1 MRTHEDLRPSQH
13 DIADAIYE
21 NDQSL
26 IEAPMGAG
34 KTGGALSSFVEL
46 QRDGIVRR
54 MLVVAPPLVA
64 ASVWTEE
71 PRKWEHLE
79 HLVVEPLTGGPA
91 ERLRQ
96 LKEST
101 ADILTLSCHLCTWL
115 EKNASEIPED
125 LDMLLIDETSF
136 FKDPRSK
143 HGKAL
148 RKIAGRFPLRHG
160 LTGTSRPNGYE
171 DLWGQMQI
179 LTDSAMFEPFD
190 EWRRRNFMALDP
202 QGYRWEIHSFTAKK
216 IDRKLAPYV
225 HVINVDLD
233 LEPLNAG
240 EEWDRVIDLPPEAR
254 ERYDEME
261 KDLITRVLANLDEQP
276 DEAELEALLIAALS
290 EGVASGKLSQIAQG
304 YIYDEGKAASRL
316 HTAKADA
323 LSELHRS
330 IGAEP
335 TLIWYGFHEDVS
347 LIRGVAGGSTPVIG
361 GGVPPTRKQKY
372 LDAFR
377 AGEIERLIMHP
388 ASAAHGI
395 DGLQKAG
402 RRHIWF
408 CPTWSAEQYNQALAR
423 LHRPGQTRP
432 VFSHRIVARDTVD
445 EIKINRVEGKTEAA
459 ASWRR
464 LLEQLK
470 EKCS

>member
-1 MRTHEDLRPSQH
+1 
-13 DIADAIYE
+13 
-21 NDQSL
+21 
-26 IEAPMGAG
+26 MGAG
-34 KTGGALSSFVEL
+34 KTGGALTSFLEL
-46 QRDGIVRR
+46 QRDGVAHR

-64 ASVWTEE
+64 STVWTAE

-91 ERLRQ
+91 ARLRQ
-96 LKEST
+96 LQESK
-101 ADILTLSCHLCTWL
+101 ADILTISCHLCTWL

-125 LDMLLIDETSF
+125 LDLLLIDETSF

-148 RKIAGRFPLRHG
+148 RKIAGRFPMRHG
-160 LTGTSRPNGYE
+160 LTGTSRPNGYQ
-171 DLWGQMQI
+171 DLWGQIQI
-179 LTDSAMFEPFD
+179 LTDSRMFAPFD

-202 QGYRWEIHSFTAKK
+202 QGYRWEVHSFRAKK
-216 IDRKLAPYV
+216 IDKRLAPYV
-225 HVINVDLD
+225 HVIDVDLD
-233 LEPLNAG
+233 LPALNAG
-240 EEWDRVIDLPPEAR
+240 SDWDWEIDLPPEAR

-261 KDLITRVLANLDEQP
+261 KDLITRVLANLKEQP

-290 EGVASGKLSQIAQG
+290 EGVAAGKLSQIAQG
-304 YIYDEGKAASRL
+304 YIYDEGKTASRL

-323 LSELHRS
+323 LSELHHS

-347 LIRGVAGGSTPVIG
+347 LIRGVTGGSTPVIG
-361 GGVPPTRKQKY
+361 GGVPPSRKEKY

-402 RRHIWF
+402 RRHVWF
-408 CPTWSAEQYNQALAR
+408 CPTWSAEQYDQALAR
-423 LHRPGQTRP
+423 LHRPGQDRP
-432 VFSHRIVARDTVD
+432 VFSHRIIAKDTVD
-445 EIKINRVEGKTEAA
+445 DIKRNRVEGKMAE
-459 ASWRR
+459 SRHWRQVVKAIR
-464 LLEQLK
+464 E
-470 EKCS
+470 EIV